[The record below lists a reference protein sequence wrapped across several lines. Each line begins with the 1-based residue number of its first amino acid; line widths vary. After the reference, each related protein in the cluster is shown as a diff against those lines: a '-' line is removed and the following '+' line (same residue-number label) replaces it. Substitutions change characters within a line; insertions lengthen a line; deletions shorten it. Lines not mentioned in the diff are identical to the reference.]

1 VAQAKDTRVITINA
15 KVNASAFTADEAA
28 FLNEYLN
35 HYNHIKFITASKIK
49 KKSLTGLSISQIK
62 SLCDRNDILPY
73 RIFNAGLY
81 QQIHGQIKSQLS
93 NKENYLDNVRDK
105 IKSVEK
111 KLQKQL
117 NTVILINSMTPVQ
130 RNYAANR
137 KRLAKA
143 VVNSAT
149 YRNQL
154 LRLRSREQRLS
165 HEIANGDFKIC
176 YGSAGLLSKRNR
188 IHVNDKEKLS
198 SWRKQ
203 WNALRYGQMLFVG
216 STDELLGNSNANIA
230 LDENNQFILNITVP
244 VSMKKQYGFSKVS
257 VPVKVSYYTE
267 ELKNHIDFHLYCK
280 KACKHTKAEKEAAK
294 ARGKAL
300 KVPTSSLSI
309 RLMRNAKG
317 DYDIGIG
324 LNTSLERRPELKTV
338 EGYGL
343 IGVDINPDH
352 LDVAETD
359 AKGNYL
365 RGWSVPVDLKDKSTK
380 QRKTILSQATKS
392 IVDYALS
399 VGKSVVI
406 EDLDFTKKKKAL
418 KDNYN
423 KHYARMLSAF
433 AYGKIREYFTG
444 QCWRLGVG
452 LLAVNPAYTSFI
464 GNVKYRS
471 KITPEANK
479 HTPAAYVIARR
490 CQGFG
495 EKFPESVVRLRKVKK
510 ENVDVLMAE
519 QVLLREIGADGGKA
533 RFSNLKRL
541 QKKAYGNGRDLEISS
556 MRLQKM
562 PGLNGIPLCHELFV
576 SNRYAFG
583 CGSLK

>member
-1 VAQAKDTRVITINA
+1 VAQTKDTRVITINT
-15 KVNASAFTADEAA
+15 KVNASAFTADEVA
-28 FLNEYLN
+28 FLDEYLN

-49 KKSLTGLSISQIK
+49 KKSLIGLSIKQIK

-73 RIFNAGLY
+73 RIFNAGLFK
-81 QQIHGQIKSQLS
+81 QIHGQVKSQLS

-137 KRLAKA
+137 SRLTKA
-143 VVNSAT
+143 VVNSET

-154 LRLRSREQRLS
+154 LRLRSREQMLS
-165 HEIANGDFKIC
+165 NEIANGDFKIC

-216 STDELLGNSNANIA
+216 STDEKLGNSNANID
-230 LDENNQFILNITVP
+230 LNENNQFILNITVP

-267 ELKNHIDFHLYCK
+267 ELKNHIDFHLYGKKVCK
-280 KACKHTKAEKEAAK
+280 YTKAEKEAAK
-294 ARGKAL
+294 ARGEKL
-300 KVPTSSLSI
+300 EVPTSSLSI

-324 LNTSLERRPELKTV
+324 LNTSLEHKPELKTV

-352 LDVAETD
+352 LDVSETD

-365 RGWSVPVDLKDKSTK
+365 RGWSVPVDLKDKSSK

-392 IVDYALS
+392 IVCYALS
-399 VGKSVVI
+399 VGKSIVI

-423 KHYARMLSAF
+423 KRYARMLSAF

-452 LLAVNPAYTSFI
+452 LLTVNPAYTSFI
-464 GNVKYRS
+464 GNLKYRS
-471 KITPEANK
+471 KITPVADE

-490 CQGFG
+490 GKGFG
-495 EKFPESVVRLRKVKK
+495 ES
-510 ENVDVLMAE
+510 
-519 QVLLREIGADGGKA
+519 
-533 RFSNLKRL
+533 
-541 QKKAYGNGRDLEISS
+541 
-556 MRLQKM
+556 
-562 PGLNGIPLCHELFV
+562 
-576 SNRYAFG
+576 
-583 CGSLK
+583 

>member
-1 VAQAKDTRVITINA
+1 MAQTKDTRVITINT
-15 KVNASAFTADEAA
+15 KVQASAFTADEAA
-28 FLNEYLN
+28 FLDEYLN

-49 KKSLTGLSISQIK
+49 KKSLTGLSIGEIK
-62 SLCDRNDILPY
+62 SLCDRESILPY

-137 KRLAKA
+137 TRLATAIKNIG
-143 VVNSAT
+143 V

-154 LRLRSREQRLS
+154 QRLRSREQRLS
-165 HEIANGDFKIC
+165 DEIANGDFKIC

-188 IHVNDKEKLS
+188 IHTNDKEKLS

-216 STDELLGNSNANIA
+216 STDENLGNSNANID

-244 VSMKKQYGFSKVS
+244 VSMRKQSGFSKVS
-257 VPVKVSYYTE
+257 VPVKVSYYTD
-267 ELKNHIDFHLYCK
+267 ELKDHIDFHRYGK
-280 KACKHTKAEKEAAK
+280 KACKYTKAEKEAAK
-294 ARGKAL
+294 ARGEEL

-324 LNTSLERRPELKTV
+324 LNTSLERKPALKTF
-338 EGYGL
+338 ESYGV

-352 LDVAETD
+352 LDVSETD

-365 RGWSVPVDLKDKSTK
+365 RGWSVAVDLKDKSTK

-392 IVDYALS
+392 IVNYALS

-406 EDLDFTKKKKAL
+406 EDLDFSKKKKAL

-423 KHYARMLSAF
+423 KRYARMLSSF
-433 AYGKIREYFTG
+433 AYDKIREYFTG

-452 LLAVNPAYTSFI
+452 LLKVNPAYTSFI

-471 KITPEANK
+471 RITPKANE
-479 HTPAAYVIARR
+479 HTPAAYVIGRR
-490 CQGFG
+490 GQGFG
-495 EKFPESVVRLRKVKK
+495 ERIPESVIRIRKVRK
-510 ENVDVLMAE
+510 ENVEVLMAE
-519 QVLLREIGADGGKA
+519 QVLLREMGTAGGKVS
-533 RFSNLKRL
+533 FSDLKQL
-541 QKKAYGNGRDLEISS
+541 QKKASVNGKALDLSSKLLGKMLVRD
-556 MRLQKM
+556 
-562 PGLNGIPLCHELFV
+562 GIPLCHELYV
-576 SNRYAFG
+576 SSRYAAE
-583 CGSLK
+583 CASLK

>member
-1 VAQAKDTRVITINA
+1 MAKTKDTRVITINT

-49 KKSLTGLSISQIK
+49 KKSLTGLSIKQIK

-105 IKSVEK
+105 IQSVEK

-117 NTVILINSMTPVQ
+117 NTVILVNSMTPVQ

-137 KRLAKA
+137 SRLATA
-143 VVNSAT
+143 IANSET

-154 LRLRSREQRLS
+154 LRLRSREQRLNN
-165 HEIANGDFKIC
+165 EIADGDFKIC

-188 IHVNDKEKLS
+188 IHANDKEKLS

-216 STDELLGNSNANIA
+216 STDEKLGNSNANIS
-230 LDENNQFILNITVP
+230 LDENNQFVMDITVP
-244 VSMKKQYGFSKVS
+244 VSLKSKYSFSKVS

-267 ELKNHIDFHLYCK
+267 ELKNHIDFHLYGK
-280 KACKHTKAEKEAAK
+280 KACKYTKEEKAAAK
-294 ARGKAL
+294 ARGEEL

-324 LNTSLERRPELKTV
+324 LNTSLERKPELKTV
-338 EGYGL
+338 EDYGL

-352 LDVAETD
+352 LDVSETD

-365 RGWSVPVDLKDKSTK
+365 RGWSVAVDLKDKSAK

-406 EDLDFTKKKKAL
+406 EDLDFAKKKKAL

-423 KHYARMLSAF
+423 KRYARMLSSF
-433 AYGKIREYFTG
+433 AYDKIREYFTG

-452 LLAVNPAYTSFI
+452 LLMVNPAYTSFI

-471 KITPEANK
+471 KITLRGNE

-490 CQGFG
+490 GQGFG
-495 EKFPESVVRLRKVKK
+495 ERFPERVVRLRKVKK
-510 ENVDVLMAE
+510 EGVDVLMAE
-519 QVLLREIGADGGKA
+519 QVLLREIGSDRGKVS
-533 RFSNLKRL
+533 FSDLKRL
-541 QKKAYGNGRDLEISS
+541 QKKAYGNGRDLGISS
-556 MRLQKM
+556 MRLQTM
-562 PGLNGIPLCHELFV
+562 LRCNGIPLCHELFV
-576 SNRYAFG
+576 SNRVAFG
-583 CGSLK
+583 YGSLK

>member
-1 VAQAKDTRVITINA
+1 MAQTKDTRVITINT
-15 KVNASAFTADEAA
+15 KVQASAFTADEAA
-28 FLNEYLN
+28 FLDEYLN
-35 HYNHIKFITASKIK
+35 LYNHIKFITASKIK
-49 KKSLTGLSISQIK
+49 KKSLTGLSIGEIK
-62 SLCDRNDILPY
+62 SLCDRKSILPY

-117 NTVILINSMTPVQ
+117 NTVILINSMTSVAK
-130 RNYAANR
+130 NYAANR
-137 KRLAKA
+137 RRLAIA
-143 VVNSAT
+143 LVNSET

-154 LRLRSREQRLS
+154 QRLRSREQRLS
-165 HEIANGDFKIC
+165 NEIATGDFKIC
-176 YGSAGLLSKRNR
+176 YGSADLLSKRNR
-188 IHVNDKEKLS
+188 IHTNDKEKLS

-216 STDELLGNSNANIA
+216 STDENLGNSNANID

-244 VSMKKQYGFSKVS
+244 VSMRKQYGFSKIS

-267 ELKNHIDFHLYCK
+267 ELKNHIDFHRYEK
-280 KACKHTKAEKEAAK
+280 KACKYTKAEKEVAK
-294 ARGKAL
+294 ARGEEL
-300 KVPTSSLSI
+300 TVPTSSLSI

-324 LNTSLERRPELKTV
+324 LNTSLERKPALKTF
-338 EGYGL
+338 ESYGV

-352 LDVAETD
+352 LDVSETD

-365 RGWSVPVDLKDKSTK
+365 RGWSVAVELRDKTSK
-380 QRKTILSQATKS
+380 QRKTVLSQATKS

-406 EDLDFTKKKKAL
+406 EDLDFSKKKKAL

-423 KHYARMLSAF
+423 KRYARMLSSF
-433 AYGKIREYFTG
+433 AYDKIREYFTG

-452 LLAVNPAYTSFI
+452 LLKVNPAYTSFI
-464 GNVKYRS
+464 GNIKYRS
-471 KITPEANK
+471 KITPKANE
-479 HTPAAYVIARR
+479 HTPAAYVIGRR
-490 CQGFG
+490 GQGFG
-495 EKFPESVVRLRKVKK
+495 ERIPESVVRLRIKK
-510 ENVDVLMAE
+510 ENNVEVLMAE
-519 QVLLREIGADGGKA
+519 QVLLREMGFAGGKVS
-533 RFSNLKRL
+533 FSDLKQL
-541 QKKAYGNGRDLEISS
+541 QKKASVNGKALDLSSKLLKKMLGRD
-556 MRLQKM
+556 
-562 PGLNGIPLCHELFV
+562 GIPLCHELYV
-576 SNRYAFG
+576 SSRYAAE
-583 CGSLK
+583 CASLK